1 MPDFAE
7 VVRLAQEQSGVAQL
21 RPVVEKEILHHT
33 IIRSMAEAGLLHRLT
48 FIGGTCLRACYGS
61 SRLSEDLDF
70 TGGADFSAEQLS
82 ELGQAVAEG
91 VRQTYGLDLVVSPPR
106 REEGNVSTWKIQ
118 VITHPGSRH
127 LPQQR
132 INIDICAI
140 SSHEPRPTVLRNL
153 YTVDLGTSGLILQAE
168 SRREILADK
177 VLALAL
183 RPNRI
188 KHRDLWDI
196 AWLKQQGEA
205 CDVAMVQEKCQERH
219 VDMAIFRKALTDRL
233 GEFPDLHG
241 DFMTEMSRFLPQEVR
256 RTSIDRDGFWEYLND
271 AVREV
276 CHTVLA
282 KDNGTQSSEA
292 FRL

>member
-61 SRLSEDLDF
+61 NRLSEDLDF
-70 TGGADFSAEQLS
+70 TGGADFSAEQLG
-82 ELGQAVAEG
+82 ELGRTVAEG
-91 VRQTYGLDLVVSPPR
+91 VRQTYGLELVVSPPR
-106 REEGNVSTWKIQ
+106 REEGNVSTWKLQ

-127 LPQQR
+127 LPQQL
-132 INIDICAI
+132 IHIDICAI
-140 SSHEPRPTVLRNL
+140 TSHEPRPTVLRNP
-153 YTVDLGTSGLILQAE
+153 YGVDLGTSGLILQAE
-168 SRREILADK
+168 SRCEILADK

-196 AWLKQQGEA
+196 TWLTQQGEV
-205 CDVAMVQEKCQERH
+205 CDTGMVQAKCRERQ
-219 VDMAIFRKALTDRL
+219 VDIATFRRALSGRL
-233 GEFPDLHG
+233 GQLFDLHA
-241 DFMTEMSRFLPQEVR
+241 DFMAEMSRFLPQEVR

-276 CHTVLA
+276 CHTALA
-282 KDNGTQSSEA
+282 KDIGTQSPEA